1 MSGLV
6 EKLEAAERNG
16 KGGDNALDVLIEIAL
31 FKPNKH
37 YTAVRANS
45 AGTKLIYTRADG
57 LQETCWAHDW
67 SMARNRRST
76 IETLRALNL
85 NETRHAE

>member
-31 FKPNKH
+31 FKPDEH
-37 YTAVRANS
+37 YTAVRANN
-45 AGTKLIYTRADG
+45 AGTKLIYTDIDG
-57 LQETCWAHDW
+57 VDHTFIARGW
-67 SMARNRRST
+67 SEARHRPDT
-76 IETLRALNL
+76 INALRALNL
-85 NETRHAE
+85 NETRHD